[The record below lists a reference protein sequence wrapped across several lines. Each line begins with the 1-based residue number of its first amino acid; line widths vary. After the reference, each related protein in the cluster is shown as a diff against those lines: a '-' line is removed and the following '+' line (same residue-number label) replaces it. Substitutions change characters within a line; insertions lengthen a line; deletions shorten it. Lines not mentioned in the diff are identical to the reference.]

1 MGADRLSSLDTSFL
15 EVETPAAHMHVGWAA
30 LYGVPEEGP
39 RPSFDQLVEH
49 FASRM
54 ARAPRY
60 RQRFAQIPLGAADPV
75 WVDAEHFEIERHVR
89 RSTSPDLSEVV
100 DEVMSRPLSRD
111 RPMWELW
118 IADRLGDGRIGVVGK
133 VHHSM
138 VDGLA
143 AVELASLLMD
153 PTPEPPAQESDGWS
167 PAAPPGAFE
176 LFAAGIASRVGRA
189 LEIATL
195 PLQAV
200 RHPRQALHTPALA
213 LEASRALV
221 DAVRPGAGLPP
232 FVRPTSPLR
241 HLAIAR
247 RPLAELKEIK
257 SALGVSVNDV
267 LLAAVAGGVR
277 SFLSETGTDPMRLKT
292 MVPVSLRSAAE
303 ANGLGN
309 RISFVFVDL
318 PCDEP
323 DPVRRVRAVA
333 RSMGSRKDANEPE
346 GADTIMR
353 LVGYAPRTLQRV
365 ASRLVSSPRTFD
377 LVVSN
382 IPGPPEPLWMLGC
395 PLEEAYPIV
404 PFADSH
410 SLSVGLTTVCDEAF
424 LGLYADRRALPD
436 ADRLAELIDAEFD
449 ELMVAAE
456 LAVPAAV

>member
-1 MGADRLSSLDTSFL
+1 MPEARLSSLDTSFL
-15 EVETPAAHMHVGWAA
+15 EVETAAAHMHVGWAA
-30 LYGVPEEGP
+30 LFGLPEDRP
-39 RPSFDQLVEH
+39 RPSFDQLRDH
-49 FASRM
+49 IAGRM

-60 RQRFAQIPLGAADPV
+60 RQRFAEVPLGAADPV
-75 WVDAEHFEIERHVR
+75 WVDDDRFSIDRHVH
-89 RSTSPDLSEVV
+89 RSTRSELSAVV
-100 DEVMSRPLSRD
+100 DEVMSRRLSRD

-133 VHHSM
+133 AHHAM

-143 AVELASLLMD
+143 TVELATLLLD
-153 PTPEPPAQESDGWS
+153 GTPEPPPPEADGWRPADS
-167 PAAPPGAFE
+167 PGPFK
-176 LFAAGIASRVGRA
+176 LFADGLASRAAQVVDVA
-189 LEIATL
+189 SL
-195 PLQAV
+195 PLQAA
-200 RHPRQALHTPALA
+200 RHPRQALRAPALA
-213 LEASRALV
+213 LEASWALV
-221 DAVRPGAGLPP
+221 DAARPGAGLPP

-241 HLAIAR
+241 HLAMAR
-247 RPLAELKEIK
+247 RPLSELKAIK

-277 SFLSETGTDPMRLKT
+277 EFLQETGTDPIRLKT

-323 DPVRRVRAVA
+323 DPLRRVRDVSIA
-333 RSMGSRKDANEPE
+333 MGKRKDANEPE
-346 GADTIMR
+346 GADILMR
-353 LVGYAPRTLQRV
+353 LTGYAPRTLQRAV
-365 ASRLVSSPRTFD
+365 SRLVSSPRTFD

-404 PFADSH
+404 PFADRH
-410 SLSVGLTTVCDEAF
+410 SLSIGLTTVCDQAF

-436 ADRLAELIDAEFD
+436 ADRLAELVDAEFD
-449 ELMVAAE
+449 ALLAAVS
-456 LAVPAAV
+456 VPA